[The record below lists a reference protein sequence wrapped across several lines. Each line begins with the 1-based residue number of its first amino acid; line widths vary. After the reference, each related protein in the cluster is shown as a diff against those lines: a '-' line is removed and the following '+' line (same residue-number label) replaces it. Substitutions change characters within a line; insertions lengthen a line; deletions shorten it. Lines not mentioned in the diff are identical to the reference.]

1 MNLCV
6 LLTKRTEF
14 RTKAPND
21 RRSQRSLAASLLAKS
36 AQYDCMPDRPIE
48 LSIEVPTETRQAIER
63 AAAERGVTVSK
74 YLEETLRKI
83 LIDAGY
89 LGKGVTH

>member
-1 MNLCV
+1 
-6 LLTKRTEF
+6 
-14 RTKAPND
+14 
-21 RRSQRSLAASLLAKS
+21 
-36 AQYDCMPDRPIE
+36 MPDRPIE

>member
-1 MNLCV
+1 
-6 LLTKRTEF
+6 
-14 RTKAPND
+14 
-21 RRSQRSLAASLLAKS
+21 
-36 AQYDCMPDRPIE
+36 MPDRPIE

-63 AAAERGVTVSK
+63 AAAERGVSVSK